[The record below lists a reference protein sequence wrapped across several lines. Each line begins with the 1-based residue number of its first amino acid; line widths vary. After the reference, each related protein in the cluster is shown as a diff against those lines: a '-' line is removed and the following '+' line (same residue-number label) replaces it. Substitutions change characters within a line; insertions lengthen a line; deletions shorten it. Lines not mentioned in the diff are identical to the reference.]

1 MTSVTEAPSALAFWG
16 AGAAILVLVLLAALL
31 AAAEPTPP
39 SGRGHRAGDREAA
52 RAFERERSALVLGAI
67 LAAVAAACL
76 GAWIMDALIGPR
88 GLAVVIL
95 LVPAL
100 IVTLAEVERIRTAP
114 RTGAHPEP
122 GAGFSD
128 AVVTGSVAVLA
139 PIASWLRALARPVKP
154 RRAAKA
160 EPHAPQESPTMPATD
175 SPAPDEERERLLGA
189 LDLGERR
196 VEEIMMP
203 RRDIEMID
211 ADADP
216 ASIFAQAINSTH
228 TRLPVYRGEPE
239 NIVGVVHAKDL
250 SRAVHRF
257 VQTQRGGGALDGF
270 DIMDAVMKPYFV
282 PETTPLDEQMREFL
296 RRRSHF
302 ALVVDEYGALQ
313 GLVTLEDILEQIV
326 GDIADEHDLYET
338 TGIVRLADGL
348 VEVEGGVSIRD
359 LNRACDWTLPDEE
372 ANTIAGLVIH
382 EAQAIPNAGQS
393 FSFHGFRFEVL
404 AREGNRLTQ
413 LRVSPLDA

>member
-1 MTSVTEAPSALAFWG
+1 MTSVTEAPSALALG
-16 AGAAILVLVLLAALL
+16 AAGAAILGLVLVAALL
-31 AAAEPTPP
+31 AAAEATPP
-39 SGRGHRAGDREAA
+39 AGRGNRASEREAA
-52 RAFERERSALVLGAI
+52 RAYERERSALVLGAL
-67 LAAVAAACL
+67 LAAVAAAAVAGWL
-76 GAWIMDALIGPR
+76 AEMTIGGR
-88 GLAVVIL
+88 GVVVVVLLLPAV
-95 LVPAL
+95 
-100 IVTLAEVERIRTAP
+100 IVTLAEVSRARA
-114 RTGAHPEP
+114 AMAEP
-122 GAGFSD
+122 GTTFS
-128 AVVTGSVAVLA
+128 GRIVAVAVALLA
-139 PIASWLRALARPVKP
+139 PLAAWLRAVARPAKP
-154 RRAAKA
+154 RPAQKPEA
-160 EPHAPQESPTMPATD
+160 HALQETPATVEV
-175 SPAPDEERERLLGA
+175 PAPDEERERLLGA

-216 ASIFAQAINSTH
+216 ADIFAQAINSPH
-228 TRLPVYRGEPE
+228 TRLPVFRGEPE

-257 VQTQRGGGALDGF
+257 VQEHRGGGALDGF
-270 DIMDAVMKPYFV
+270 DIMDAVMEPYFV

-326 GDIADEHDLYET
+326 GNIADEHDIDEHD
-338 TGIVRLADGL
+338 GILRLPDGV
-348 VEVEGGVSIRD
+348 VEVEGSVSIRD
-359 LNRACDWTLPDEE
+359 LNRACDWELPDEE

-382 EAQAIPNAGQS
+382 EAQAIPNPGQT

-404 AREGNRLTQ
+404 GREGNRLTL
-413 LRVSPLDA
+413 LRVSRPAQ